1 MKINYEKGAA
11 MTGAFVEFSARALRD
26 GCREPSRSTRL
37 GPVGLHPRASAF
49 RPARS
54 ACQFDLTSAL
64 EGLDLEVSVWR
75 PAESAI
81 TTDLLLDEFYR
92 RVQLMLYLFK
102 NCVESRIAT

>member
-1 MKINYEKGAA
+1 MKISYDNAAA
-11 MTGAFVEFSARALRD
+11 MTGAFVELSARALRD
-26 GCREPSRSTRL
+26 GCREPSSSTRL
-37 GPVGLHPRASAF
+37 GPVGFHPRASAF

-64 EGLDLEVSVWR
+64 EGLDLEVSVWP

-92 RVQLMLYLFK
+92 RVQLVLYLFED
-102 NCVESRIAT
+102 CA

>member
-37 GPVGLHPRASAF
+37 GPVGFHPRASAF

-54 ACQFDLTSAL
+54 ACQLHLTRVL
-64 EGLDLEVSVWR
+64 EGFDLEVSVWP
-75 PAESAI
+75 PAESAF
-81 TTDLLLDEFYR
+81 TTELLFDEFNR
-92 RVQLMLYLFK
+92 RVQLVLYLFED
-102 NCVESRIAT
+102 CV